1 VIKLK
6 SLLREADSVLNAP
19 KGTYVQVKDAKER
32 KRLSQNLYDLIQ
44 NAYKD
49 IGGHH
54 DFKTPDG
61 VLDPELTF
69 WSAADIDDDP
79 DVDVV
84 SFGKSTP
91 HGIKHTGMGHDGD
104 KANIKNLLTKKTANL
119 KQPGNY
125 AEVSGDAFRVYFE
138 RGNVP
143 VIEDEALVRKVL
155 GTKYDIEWHG
165 KHPTDASKKGNGW
178 YSRMSGG
185 NKRFT
190 KTLIGIPTK

>member
-1 VIKLK
+1 MIKLK
-6 SLLREADSVLNAP
+6 DILKELNSILNVP
-19 KGTYVQVKDAKER
+19 KGTYVQVDDPKER

-69 WSAADIDDDP
+69 WSVADIDADP

-91 HGIKHTGMGHDGD
+91 HGLKHTGMGHDGD
-104 KANIKNLLTKKTANL
+104 KANIKNLLTKKTATM

-138 RGNVP
+138 RGSVP
-143 VIEDEALVRKVL
+143 VVEDEALVRKIL
-155 GTKYDIEWHG
+155 SKFDITWHG
-165 KHPTDASKKGNGW
+165 KHPTDPNKKGNGW
-178 YSRMSGG
+178 YSRLIAGKEG
-185 NKRFT
+185 V
-190 KTLIGIPTK
+190 KTIIGVPTK